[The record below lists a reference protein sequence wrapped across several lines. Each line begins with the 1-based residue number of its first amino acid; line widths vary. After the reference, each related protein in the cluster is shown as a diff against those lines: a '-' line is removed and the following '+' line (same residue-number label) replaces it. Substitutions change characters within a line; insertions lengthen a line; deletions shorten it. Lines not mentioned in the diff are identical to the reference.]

1 MLGVALFTALIGGC
15 IYKLITGLRSVR
27 WLPGLRVPF
36 APMSLFG
43 VLVPTY
49 WWNPGSKWS
58 WEWRQTN
65 FMSHKHEIISIVPF
79 IWGRPAYHVGSL
91 NAIKQILEAEQRR
104 TIKPRD
110 LMVPLLL
117 WGENLISSNDEM
129 WKRHRRIMGPAFSLS
144 TLQVL
149 NKTWNQLEKAM
160 HNLVATRK
168 KELDALGVGGERP
181 DDGVFTRLV
190 SELDEDAKHGLDKG
204 EVIGNTFAML
214 FAGHETTANTLTATF
229 GFLALYPEHQD
240 QVAAEIRA
248 VLGDEDPTLDTL
260 SALPILQAC
269 FYESLRFFPAGVTLT
284 RDVLE
289 DISVTVSRPSHQTI
303 CLEKGSRIIIDM
315 VGVHHDPNVFQD
327 PESFKPERWHNVP
340 EHLVSMFGLG
350 PRGCIGRKFAVT
362 EAMCFLALFLRDWEV
377 DIVLQDGESREEYKD
392 RVMTKA
398 GMVGLA
404 FGVGPIT
411 LQVSKRS

>member
-1 MLGVALFTALIGGC
+1 MLCVSYVSRSTA
-15 IYKLITGLRSVR
+15 
-27 WLPGLRVPF
+27 
-36 APMSLFG
+36 
-43 VLVPTY
+43 
-49 WWNPGSKWS
+49 
-58 WEWRQTN
+58 
-65 FMSHKHEIISIVPF
+65 
-79 IWGRPAYHVGSL
+79 
-91 NAIKQILEAEQRR
+91 
-104 TIKPRD
+104 
-110 LMVPLLL
+110 
-117 WGENLISSNDEM
+117 
-129 WKRHRRIMGPAFSLS
+129 
-144 TLQVL
+144 
-149 NKTWNQLEKAM
+149 
-160 HNLVATRK
+160 
-168 KELDALGVGGERP
+168 
-181 DDGVFTRLV
+181 
-190 SELDEDAKHGLDKG
+190 
-204 EVIGNTFAML
+204 
-214 FAGHETTANTLTATF
+214 
-229 GFLALYPEHQD
+229 
-240 QVAAEIRA
+240 
-248 VLGDEDPTLDTL
+248 
-260 SALPILQAC
+260 
-269 FYESLRFFPAGVTLT
+269 AGVTLT

-315 VGVHHDPNVFQD
+315 VGVREYISPTNSNCLTKILSDHDPNVFQD